1 MADAE
6 SESHLG
12 DLPVLLPLSPT
23 QIFNEKACCS
33 QKQQKQADLKTC
45 LNKSFQFFGDILM
58 SKLENITSKIVEKS
72 PSKAKA
78 KGKRL
83 RKGRQSDDGPRERK
97 NIKLKLQSDLC
108 IMTTLGTKVM

>member
-12 DLPVLLPLSPT
+12 DLPVLLPLSST
-23 QIFNEKACCS
+23 QFFNEKACCS

-45 LNKSFQFFGDILM
+45 VNKSFQLFGDILM

-78 KGKRL
+78 KG
-83 RKGRQSDDGPRERK
+83 RQSDDGPRERK
-97 NIKLKLQSDLC
+97 NIKLKLQSNLC
-108 IMTTLGTKVM
+108 IMTTLGTKVL